1 MDSQFVPGQRWVSNT
16 ESELGLGIVVDT
28 ANRRVTVSFPAVG
41 ERRTYALDNAPL
53 SRVHYTVGEK
63 ISNADGITFTINE
76 VVEQGGYLIY
86 QGIDEEGTQ
95 HSLEEIDLES
105 FVQFSRPQDRLF
117 AGQIDKTKNFALRVE
132 TLQHQHR
139 IQKSPSYGLLGPRVQ
154 LLPHQLYIASQVA
167 KRYAPRVLLA
177 DEVGLGKTIEAGLI
191 LHQQLITGA
200 ASRVLIIVPD
210 SLVHQWLVEMSRRFN
225 LQFTILDEERC
236 IALDEADHGNPFE
249 TAQLVLCSL
258 SFITNPERFEQSLE
272 VSWDLLIVDEAHH
285 LTWSEE
291 GASVAYECVEALARN
306 IAGLL
311 LLTATPE
318 QLGVD
323 GHFARLRLLDPDRY
337 YDIHKY
343 REEEQGYQPV
353 NELVQKLLADD
364 VLEVL
369 QQDEELLRE
378 ISILLGEEATEE
390 FKAAI
395 QQGEGSVSTQAINDL
410 IQVILDRHGTGRVLF
425 RNTRDAVEGF
435 PLRELHKH
443 ELDLP
448 ENFNQ
453 NAIREAADIQT
464 LEALRL
470 SLQSE
475 TLLGDN
481 WLKSDSRVVWLA
493 NWLLEN
499 RTQKVLVICAQ
510 ADTASEL
517 ENYLQHQHAIRSA
530 VFHEGMDLIARDRAA
545 AYFSDEEEGAQ
556 VLICSEIGSE
566 GRNFQFAH
574 NLVLFD
580 LPINADLLEQR
591 IGRLDRI
598 GQMHTVKIHVPYY
611 KNSSQ
616 EKLLRWYDEGLN
628 AIRQVCSIG
637 QNIYLQYENELQ
649 ACLLDDSNNDSFEQ
663 LLADAKNKV
672 EEMHQELQQGRD
684 RLLELNSCNPE
695 KAAEVVNEILTT
707 TNQLELAD
715 YMERVCDQFG
725 VEQTYHSLHSVVL
738 QPGDH
743 MHGDSFPGL
752 SEDGLTATYDR
763 TKALVRED
771 MQFHTWEHPMV
782 SGSMDMILSGDFGNA
797 TLCTLKLQ
805 ALKPS
810 TILLECIFTIEC
822 AAPKMFRL
830 DSYFPQAII
839 RVLIDQNH
847 NDLGKVLT
855 LEHMDRMAERVKKNI
870 GQNIIRHARAQITDL
885 IDHATVIAEQE
896 KDKIIVQASKAMQ
909 TKQDAELKRLLSLS
923 KVNPNIRKEEID
935 YHEAL
940 TNQVGAI
947 MQHAQLKLDAV
958 RVAVSIMAEIHS
970 LEEICSKTHEVL
982 QAATQDLPIPDP
994 AKARDVRKMIS
1005 VFTYAVIQEL
1015 ANGHDVHEDDIYLRY
1030 LMGGGLSADQANTIV
1045 ARTRDEFSKKE
1056 YANDCIQ
1063 AGKSAVSKWLAGD
1076 KIIQS
1081 DLHKLF
1087 V

>member
-63 ISNADGITFTINE
+63 ISNADGVTFTINE

-86 QGIDEEGTQ
+86 QGLDEGGAE

-117 AGQIDKTKNFALRVE
+117 AGQIDKSKSFALRVE
-132 TLQHQHR
+132 TLHHQHR

-154 LLPHQLYIASQVA
+154 LVPHQLYIASQVA

-191 LHQQLITGA
+191 LHQQYITGA
-200 ASRVLIIVPD
+200 ANRVLIIVPD
-210 SLVHQWLVEMSRRFN
+210 SLLHQWLVEMSRRFN

-236 IALDEADHGNPFE
+236 IALDEAVHGNPFE

-285 LTWSEE
+285 LSWSEDN
-291 GASVAYECVEALARN
+291 ASIAYECVEALARN

-318 QLGVD
+318 QLGID
-323 GHFARLRLLDPDRY
+323 GHYARLRLLDPDRY
-337 YDIHKY
+337 YDINKY
-343 REEEQGYQPV
+343 REEEKNYKPV

-364 VLEVL
+364 VLDTIQQNESVL
-369 QQDEELLRE
+369 NE
-378 ISILLGEEATEE
+378 ISTYLGEEATQE
-390 FKAAI
+390 FKAAL
-395 QQGEGSVSTQAINDL
+395 QSGEGAISTQAINNL

-435 PLRELHKH
+435 PQRELHKH

-448 ENFNQ
+448 PEYNQ
-453 NAIREAADIQT
+453 GQSDEADDVQPLET
-464 LEALRL
+464 LKKC
-470 SLQSE
+470 LQSE
-475 TLLGDN
+475 IQLGEN
-481 WLKSDSRVVWLA
+481 WLQLDSRVSWLVS
-493 NWLLEN
+493 WLQEN
-499 RTQKVLVICAQ
+499 REQKVLVICAR
-510 ADTASEL
+510 AETASKL
-517 ENYLQHQHAIRSA
+517 EDYLQQQHAIRSA
-530 VFHEGMDLIARDRAA
+530 VFHEGLDLIARDRAA

-574 NLVLFD
+574 HLVLFD
-580 LPINADLLEQR
+580 LPMNADLLEQR

-598 GQMHTVKIHVPYY
+598 GQ
-611 KNSSQ
+611 S
-616 EKLLRWYDEGLN
+616 
-628 AIRQVCSIG
+628 
-637 QNIYLQYENELQ
+637 IYLKFEKKLHT
-649 ACLLDDSNNDSFEQ
+649 CLLNQSDDAAFES
-663 LLADAKNKV
+663 LLAEAKV
-672 EEMHQELQQGRD
+672 EVETMQQELQQGRD
-684 RLLELNSCNPE
+684 RLLELNSCNPD
-695 KAAEVVNEILTT
+695 KAAEVVNDILSAS
-707 TNQLELAD
+707 NQLELAD

-763 TKALVRED
+763 SKALTRED

-782 SGSMDMILSGDFGNA
+782 TGSMEMILSGDLGNA
-797 TLCTLKLQ
+797 SLCTVKLQ

-855 LEHMDRMAERVKKNI
+855 LEHMDRMSERVKKNI
-870 GQNIIRHARAQITDL
+870 AQNIIRHARAQITEL
-885 IDHATVIAEQE
+885 IDHATGMAEVE
-896 KDKIIVQASKAMQ
+896 KDKITVQASQAMQ
-909 TKQDAELKRLLSLS
+909 LKQDEELKRLLSLA
-923 KVNPNIRKEEID
+923 KVNPNIRQEEID
-935 YHEAL
+935 YHKAL
-940 TNQVGAI
+940 ASQVGAI

-958 RVAVSIMAEIHS
+958 RVAVS
-970 LEEICSKTHEVL
+970 
-982 QAATQDLPIPDP
+982 
-994 AKARDVRKMIS
+994 RR
-1005 VFTYAVIQEL
+1005 
-1015 ANGHDVHEDDIYLRY
+1015 
-1030 LMGGGLSADQANTIV
+1030 
-1045 ARTRDEFSKKE
+1045 
-1056 YANDCIQ
+1056 
-1063 AGKSAVSKWLAGD
+1063 
-1076 KIIQS
+1076 
-1081 DLHKLF
+1081 
-1087 V
+1087 